1 MQPFWTGET
10 PGKMLSAVPSL
21 YAAAYPPADV
31 RPLPRS
37 ARTDAA
43 AAAIAALAPVRP
55 VPSVSDGA
63 DDGGQALAFLYGP
76 NGQPAAPPPAQT
88 GTASQS
94 ADGGD
99 ASTRLAMESTQ
110 VTALLSSLMAPGAAA
125 AKQADAGV
133 QPQADAA
140 TPEPL
145 ISQFYRQF

>member
-1 MQPFWTGET
+1 
-10 PGKMLSAVPSL
+10 MLSAVPSL

-63 DDGGQALAFLYGP
+63 DDGRQALAFLYGP

-88 GTASQS
+88 GSTASQS
-94 ADGGD
+94 ANDGD
-99 ASTRLAMESTQ
+99 ASARLAMESTQ

-125 AKQADAGV
+125 AKQADAGA
-133 QPQADAA
+133 QPQANAA